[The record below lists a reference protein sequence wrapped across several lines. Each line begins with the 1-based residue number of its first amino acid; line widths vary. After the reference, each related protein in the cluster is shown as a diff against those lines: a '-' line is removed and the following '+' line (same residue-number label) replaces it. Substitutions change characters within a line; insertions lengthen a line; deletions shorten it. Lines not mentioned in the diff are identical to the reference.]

1 MPRRRTEYKG
11 KYKLDKHEFNIA
23 YHHALMYQSWLS
35 EYNALADPSTGLRYD
50 KDFIQNANLPDLTE
64 KNGIRR
70 AELRKKMEV
79 VEQAAIET
87 DPDLYQYILMGV
99 TFEDMTFDILQTK
112 HKIPCARNTY
122 YDRRRR
128 FYWLLWQRI
137 EKFGTRGT

>member
-50 KDFIQNANLPDLTE
+50 KEHVQGNPLDTTE
-64 KNGIRR
+64 KNGMRR
-70 AELRKKMEV
+70 AELRERMKV

-87 DPDLYQYILMGV
+87 DPELYQYILMGV
-99 TFEDMTFDILQTK
+99 TFEDMTFDMLQAR
-112 HKIPCARNTY
+112 HHIPCARNTY
-122 YDRRRR
+122 YERRRR
-128 FYWLLWQRI
+128 FYWILWQRI
-137 EKFGTRGT
+137 EKFSPRGT